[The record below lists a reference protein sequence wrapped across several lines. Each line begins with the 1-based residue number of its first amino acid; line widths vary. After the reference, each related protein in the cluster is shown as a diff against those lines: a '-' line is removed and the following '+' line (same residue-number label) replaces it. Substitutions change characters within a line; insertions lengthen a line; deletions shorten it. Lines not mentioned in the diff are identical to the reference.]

1 MDTERLR
8 PATQPADGTAPIDW
22 ETISET
28 IHGALRTGSGPID
41 PDEMAGLAE
50 TLRGHIALLLIEAR
64 QRASQLGRG
73 TIEAQQ
79 AATRLG
85 SIERQF
91 RRPLA
96 SLPLSAHVQVQRLA
110 RDCQWLLARHSVE
123 ARS

>member
-8 PATQPADGTAPIDW
+8 LATQPAAGAAPIDR
-22 ETISET
+22 ETISGT
-28 IHGALRTGSGPID
+28 IRGALRTGSGPID
-41 PDEMAGLAE
+41 LDEMAGLAE

-64 QRASQLGRG
+64 QTASQLGRG

-79 AATRLG
+79 TATRLG
-85 SIERQF
+85 SIERQL

-110 RDCQWLLARHSVE
+110 RDCQWLLARHAVE
-123 ARS
+123 AHS